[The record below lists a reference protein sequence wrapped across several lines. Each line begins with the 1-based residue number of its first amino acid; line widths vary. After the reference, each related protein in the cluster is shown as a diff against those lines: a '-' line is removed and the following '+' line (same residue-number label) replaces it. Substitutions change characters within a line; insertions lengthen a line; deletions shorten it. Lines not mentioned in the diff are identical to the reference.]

1 MADVSLTIK
10 KKQFI
15 VTGYSSDLANL
26 ALAKFSKYNE
36 IFGTY
41 NSNKIDVNEKN
52 IFLHKLDLSNEE
64 SIKKYVDEIKNKL
77 SKIIIINF
85 AAYKNDN
92 LILNY
97 KKSDLKN
104 AFNINVFSNFLLTK
118 YLTPIMINNKWGRI
132 IHISSEK
139 ALRGTVGSSIYSSS
153 KAALIGLNRG
163 IAKEYAR
170 FGITSNIIN
179 LGYFDSGLYRKL
191 PDKTKREFINS
202 SPTKK
207 LGSPS
212 NIYNC
217 ISFLIESDF
226 TNGSIITIDG
236 CMD

>member
-1 MADVSLTIK
+1 MVDVSLIIK
-10 KKQFI
+10 NKQFI
-15 VTGYSSDLANL
+15 VTGYSSDLANM
-26 ALAKFSKYNE
+26 ALAKFSKHNE
-36 IFGTY
+36 IYGTY

-52 IFLHKLDLSNEE
+52 IFLNKLDLSNEK
-64 SIKKYVDEIKNKL
+64 SIKKYVDKIKNNL
-77 SKIIIINF
+77 SEIIIINF
-85 AAYKNDN
+85 AAYKSDS

-97 KKSDLKN
+97 KKSDLMN

-118 YLTPIMINNKWGRI
+118 YLTPSMINNKWGRI

-179 LGYFDSGLYRKL
+179 LGYFDSGLFRKL
-191 PDKTKREFINS
+191 PDKTKSEFINS
-202 SPTKK
+202 IPTKK